1 MPPKHGR
8 ATTSPRKT
16 PIQERS
22 KATVDVIAE
31 AAARILAKEGAEAL
45 TTNRIAEVA
54 GVSVGSVY
62 QYFPNKEAIVAAL
75 LETRLMHSRSLIEAL
90 PIADGTSLADLI
102 RERVAIL
109 TRIAFDDVFFPM
121 ELAAFIRS
129 GSAPKTLVE
138 KPVTEQFRLILEA
151 RRTELVV
158 EDLELS
164 AAFCTAAVRG
174 VLMATRE
181 KTIAA
186 SPEKI
191 ISELTNLLLR
201 YLSECSP

>member
-1 MPPKHGR
+1 M
-8 ATTSPRKT
+8 
-16 PIQERS
+16 
-22 KATVDVIAE
+22 IAE
-31 AAARILAKEGAEAL
+31 AAARILSKEGAEAL
-45 TTNRIAEVA
+45 TTNRIAEIA

-62 QYFPNKEAIVAAL
+62 QYFPNKEAIVVAL
-75 LETRLMHSRSLIEAL
+75 LQTRLTHSRSLIEAL
-90 PIADGTSLADLI
+90 PIADGMSLADLI

-109 TRIAFDDVFFPM
+109 TRISFDDAFFPL

-129 GSAPKTLVE
+129 GSAPKTLVD
-138 KPVTEQFRLILEA
+138 KPITEQFRLILEA

-186 SPEKI
+186 SPEKVI
-191 ISELTNLLLR
+191 GELTNLLLR
-201 YLSECSP
+201 YLRECSS